1 VRAGRLP
8 VTLHFTFGI
17 PTVGRGVHRSPDV
30 HPVRSSAAGDEREG
44 SYANSREEQSK
55 FEGLVREE
63 GDWQDA
69 VEDVVEGEEPD
80 EEQPPAAA
88 GPS

>member
-1 VRAGRLP
+1 LP
-8 VTLHFTFGI
+8 QFEECFMPGE
-17 PTVGRGVHRSPDV
+17 
-30 HPVRSSAAGDEREG
+30 ERKG
-44 SYANSREEQSK
+44 SYAESREAQTE

-63 GDWQDA
+63 GDWDEA
-69 VEDVVEGEEPD
+69 VEDVEEGEEPD

>member
-1 VRAGRLP
+1 M
-8 VTLHFTFGI
+8 
-17 PTVGRGVHRSPDV
+17 
-30 HPVRSSAAGDEREG
+30 GDEREG
-44 SYANSREEQSK
+44 SYASSREEQSK

>member
-1 VRAGRLP
+1 M
-8 VTLHFTFGI
+8 
-17 PTVGRGVHRSPDV
+17 
-30 HPVRSSAAGDEREG
+30 GDERKG
-44 SYANSREEQSK
+44 SYADSREEQSK

>member
-1 VRAGRLP
+1 MV
-8 VTLHFTFGI
+8 V
-17 PTVGRGVHRSPDV
+17 
-30 HPVRSSAAGDEREG
+30 GDERRG
-44 SYANSREEQSK
+44 SYAESREEQSK

-69 VEDVVEGEEPD
+69 VEDLESGDEPED
-80 EEQPPAAA
+80 EQPPAAA

>member
-1 VRAGRLP
+1 M
-8 VTLHFTFGI
+8 
-17 PTVGRGVHRSPDV
+17 
-30 HPVRSSAAGDEREG
+30 GDEREG

-88 GPS
+88 GALLAKPRRVHRRTTLFGCP